1 MKSWQDLGFE
11 IEITKDESPT
21 LRLLQSLD
29 PAKAFGESM
38 HHSGG
43 ASIETTHLYGNVAAE
58 ILTKIQ
64 KPHFM
69 VVGLGLGYIEMNIAR
84 EAIKRGCSVGLI
96 TSYEAI
102 PELSE
107 FFIQWL
113 HDRAGNLSPEVSS
126 VYDQALM
133 HVLKGTEISEN
144 QIKSFLKDHFQTVAD
159 IHGPLHA
166 DVQFVSRYHGFFYD
180 AYSSKTHPH
189 LWEEDFLNR
198 LLRESAEPYCLLTT
212 YAVKGTLKRALKN
225 NGFSITEREGFFTK
239 RGSTLG
245 VRASGVS

>member
-11 IEITKDESPT
+11 IEITKDQSPT

-29 PAKAFGESM
+29 PSKEFGESM

-43 ASIETTHLYGNVAAE
+43 ASTETTHLYGNVAADV
-58 ILTKIQ
+58 LGKV
-64 KPHFM
+64 KDPHFM

-84 EAIKRGCSVGLI
+84 EAIKKNASVGLI
-96 TSYEAI
+96 TSYESI

-107 FFIQWL
+107 FFIEWL
-113 HDRAGNLSPEVSS
+113 HDRGGNLPIEVAD
-126 VYDQALM
+126 VYDQVLK
-133 HVLKGTEISEN
+133 HVLSEN
-144 QIKSFLKDHFQTVAD
+144 SISDKELKSFLRNHFETVKDVQ
-159 IHGPLHA
+159 GPLGENTE
-166 DVQFVSRYHGFFYD
+166 FVSRYHGFFYD

-189 LWEEDFLNR
+189 LWDEVFLNR
-198 LLRESAEPYCLLTT
+198 LLSEAASSQCSLST

-225 NGFSITEREGFFTK
+225 HGFQVIEREGFFSK

-245 VRASGVS
+245 VRGWIDL